1 MEIITSAQNP
11 VLFVGAGVQ
20 LSQATEELRLFAEA
34 LGIPIVSTS
43 WGGRGVISD
52 DHPLFAGVVGSF
64 GWNSANE
71 IVQKAAAWIAI
82 GTTFSQMTTGA
93 WNRSE
98 EHTSELQS
106 LMRTTYAVFCLKKKK
121 K

>member
-52 DHPLFAGVVGSF
+52 DHPLSAGVGGSF

-71 IVQKAAAWIAI
+71 IVQKADAWIAI

-93 WNRSE
+93 WNLEKPSQVINRSE
-98 EHTSELQS
+98 EHKSELKS
-106 LMRTTYAVFCLKKKK
+106 LMSQAY
-121 K
+121 